1 MIHLTR
7 LNNKPLFVNSDLIK
21 FVEQSPDTVVT
32 LITGEKIVVL
42 EKPDDVL
49 TRIVEF
55 RRAVLDGLSPCWDA
69 SARHVSTPGSSQSSS
84 DEPTR

>member
-1 MIHLTR
+1 MIQLTR

-32 LITGEKIVVL
+32 LLTGEKIVVL

-49 TRIVEF
+49 TRIIEF

-69 SARHVSTPGSSQSSS
+69 SSRHRSTPDSFQSSH